1 MGDEV
6 LVNVITRNLAGI
18 VYVIREGPCANHR
31 TSIRNVDNSD
41 LVIQSAQKTV
51 SAVIGIEVVA
61 DDRLSGIDG
70 ECVGGNAAGDIE
82 GGQRAVCL
90 AKKAVRGN
98 SVGPVAGDCAGII

>member
-31 TSIRNVDNSD
+31 TSIRSVDNSD
-41 LVIQSAQKTV
+41 LVIQRAQKTV

-70 ECVGGNAAGDIE
+70 ECVGGSAAGAIE

-90 AKKAVRGN
+90 RQRDCRGN
-98 SVGPVAGDCAGII
+98 SVGQVAGDSAVL